1 MKWTSPE
8 VKVAAQALGI
18 PVHQPTKVN
27 TGELASWLQATGAD
41 VALVMAYGRILPSAV
56 LEALPRGCLNLH
68 ASLLPKYRGAAPINW
83 ALYDGE
89 TETGVALM
97 KMDAGMD
104 TGPVYCSRTIEVSP
118 RENAGQ
124 LADEIASLAATVVR
138 EDLPR
143 ALDGALQATPQDDER
158 ASYAPPIEKQ
168 HLQIDW
174 NRSAAQVVNQVR
186 AFAPR
191 PGARTQLPDR
201 VGLKILEATAAGEG
215 PGHEPGRIVIAD
227 KKSCFV
233 QTGSGLLSIE
243 RAQVDG
249 KRPMG
254 AVDLVNG
261 RLLVAGAKLGARD

>member
-1 MKWTSPE
+1 MKWTAPE
-8 VKVAAQALGI
+8 VKLAAEALGV
-18 PVHQPTKVN
+18 PVHQPTKIK
-27 TGELASWLQATGAD
+27 TGELASWLCDTGAD

-56 LEALPRGCLNLH
+56 LEALPHGCLNLH

-89 TETGVALM
+89 TQTGVALM

-104 TGPVYCSRTIEVSP
+104 TGPVFCSRTLAITP

-124 LADEIASLAATVVR
+124 LAEEIASLAATIVR

-143 ALDGALQATPQDDER
+143 VLDGTLTALAQNDDD

-168 HLQIDW
+168 HLCIDW
-174 NRSAAQVVNQVR
+174 NRSATQIANQVR

-201 VGLKILEATAAGEG
+201 VGLKILEASATGEG
-215 PGHEPGRIVIAD
+215 ARHEPGRIVIAD
-227 KKSCFV
+227 KRSCFV

-249 KRPMG
+249 KRSMAAG
-254 AVDLVNG
+254 DLVNG
-261 RLLVAGAKLGARD
+261 RVLVAGANLGARD